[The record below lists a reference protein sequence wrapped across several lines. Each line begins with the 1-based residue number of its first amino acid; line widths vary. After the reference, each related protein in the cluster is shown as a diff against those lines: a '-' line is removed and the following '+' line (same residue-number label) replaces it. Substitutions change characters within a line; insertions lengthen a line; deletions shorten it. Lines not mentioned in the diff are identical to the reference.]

1 MGEGSDASQPYKRQ
15 GGSNKTGLERVCFI
29 IIIIHNILKIIN
41 KK

>member
-1 MGEGSDASQPYKRQ
+1 MGEGSVASQPYKRQ

-29 IIIIHNILKIIN
+29 IIISKILKIIN